1 MDTVIQFTPSQLVT
15 MILAVCGGIVSV
27 SAAVTVIAKIIA
39 KAKQP
44 EKIQNDRISKC
55 ERRLDD
61 NDKKF
66 EKYDGFFKNDDARLK
81 AIEESNK
88 IILNALLALMKHAIN
103 GNDIDNLKQSQK
115 ELEAYLVK
123 K

>member
-55 ERRLDD
+55 EQRLDD

>member
-27 SAAVTVIAKIIA
+27 SAAVTVIARVIA

-55 ERRLDD
+55 EQRLDD